1 MRKSCQGNY
10 FPDLMS
16 WLYCVTVLQCK
27 SAIQFCS
34 ANLQWQC
41 AQAAHIYTG
50 TPVYT
55 GICGK
60 SPVERSYFVIL
71 PVFQWFSAG
80 TMRYL
85 AVWQKV
91 NNALIYTKR
100 SSYNVIQLKISKDSG
115 WNFNFLKIVVE
126 NLTFFLEIMVEI
138 HNTGYCNIT
147 DTLLLPCIGR

>member
-1 MRKSCQGNY
+1 
-10 FPDLMS
+10 
-16 WLYCVTVLQCK
+16 
-27 SAIQFCS
+27 
-34 ANLQWQC
+34 
-41 AQAAHIYTG
+41 
-50 TPVYT
+50 
-55 GICGK
+55 
-60 SPVERSYFVIL
+60 
-71 PVFQWFSAG
+71 
-80 TMRYL
+80 MRYL